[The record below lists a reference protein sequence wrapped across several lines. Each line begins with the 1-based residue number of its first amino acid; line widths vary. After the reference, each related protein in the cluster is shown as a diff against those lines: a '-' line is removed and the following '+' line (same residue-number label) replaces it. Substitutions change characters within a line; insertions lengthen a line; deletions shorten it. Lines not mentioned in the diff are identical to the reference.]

1 MSRPIR
7 TVMLLVAACLLAF
20 TVACAEQPPTLPVP
34 SMSTTV
40 TATAGPTLPPVGAE
54 CRIEA
59 TKGRTLRLTNG
70 AGLSVA
76 AVELGKGSSAVVL
89 AHQSDGSLCEWM
101 PFAEQLAAQ
110 GFRVLAFD
118 FVGSGSSS
126 MPKQKTYVED
136 VRTAVDY
143 VRKQGALKVVILGAS
158 MGATMS
164 VVAGAAIA
172 PPVDGVIAL
181 SPPLTFDGVNAERA
195 APSLKSPVLY
205 IAGDT
210 DGDFATYAKGI
221 SNATPADLR
230 TMLVVTASQHG
241 IRLMD
246 GEVQATF
253 QVRTAVL
260 RFLYLHAPPTG

>member
-1 MSRPIR
+1 MSRLIR
-7 TVMLLVAACLLAF
+7 TVTPLVVAGLLA
-20 TVACAEQPPTLPVP
+20 TAVGCSEQQAQPPVP
-34 SMSTTV
+34 SASTTV
-40 TATAGPTLPPVGAE
+40 TPTTGATLPPVGAE
-54 CRIEA
+54 CRDEA

-70 AGLSVA
+70 AGHSVA
-76 AVELGKGSSAVVL
+76 AVDLGTGTSAVVL
-89 AHQSDGSLCEWM
+89 AHQSDGSLCEWL
-101 PFAEQLAAQ
+101 PYGEQLAAQ

-143 VRKQGALKVVILGAS
+143 LRGQGAKKVVIMGAS

-164 VVAGAAIA
+164 IVAGAAIA

-181 SPPLTFDGVNAERA
+181 SSPLTFDGVNAQRA

-205 IAGDT
+205 VAGDT
-210 DGDFATYAKGI
+210 DGDYATYAKSI
-221 SNATPADLR
+221 YDATPADLR
-230 TMLVVTASQHG
+230 TLIVVSAAQHG
-241 IRLMD
+241 IRLID

-253 QVRTAVL
+253 QVRSAVL
-260 RFLYLHAPPTG
+260 QFLYLHAPPNP